1 MATIVKSPSKA
12 WKAVIRRQGWPTVS
26 KSFRTK
32 RDAEDWARFTEDE
45 MIRGVYVRRSPS
57 EATTVDAALKRY
69 LNEVTP
75 SKRPSTQRSE
85 HFRANSLR
93 KTLGR
98 YSLAALTPDIVASF
112 RDKRLGQGKSVST
125 VRLELALLGH
135 LYTVA
140 TKEWGLGLV
149 YNPVASIRRP
159 APSHGRTRRV
169 SWSEAHR
176 LLRSCD
182 SHSNPML
189 GWVVRI
195 ALYTAMRQG
204 EILSLARDQVDLN
217 RRVVRLNETKN
228 GSART
233 VPLSKRAAK
242 VFKQALSH
250 LLRPVDTDLVFFGEP
265 GRDGKRRPY
274 RINKVWT
281 NALERAHIQD
291 LRFHDLRHEAISL
304 LVERGLSDQEVAA
317 ISGHKSMQMLKRY
330 THLRAEDLV
339 AKLD

>member
-1 MATIVKSPSKA
+1 MATIVKTPSKS

-32 RDAEDWARFTEDE
+32 RDAEDWARCTEDE

-57 EATTVDAALKRY
+57 EATTIAAALKRY
-69 LNEVTP
+69 LEEVTP

-85 HFRANSLR
+85 AIRAKSLQR
-93 KTLGR
+93 HLGR
-98 YSLAALTPDIVASF
+98 YSLAGLTPDIVASF
-112 RDKRLGQGKSVST
+112 RDKRLNEGKSVST

-149 YNPVASIRRP
+149 YNPVANIRRP
-159 APSHGRTRRV
+159 SPGHGRNRRV
-169 SWSEAHR
+169 TWKEARR
-176 LLRSCD
+176 LLKSCD

-189 GWVVRI
+189 GWIVRI
-195 ALYTAMRQG
+195 ALYTGMRQG
-204 EILSLARDQVDLN
+204 EILSLTRDQIDLD
-217 RRVVRLNETKN
+217 RRIVRLNETKN

-233 VPLSKRAAK
+233 VPLSKRAAR
-242 VFKQALSH
+242 VFKKALSH
-250 LLRPVDTDLVFFGEP
+250 HIQTVNSDLVFYGEP